1 MMNTDRVRSVVSE
14 FQRCN
19 AKQRNQDK
27 ADRLKYIKNCVA
39 EYNSRLIDGEPK
51 ITIVEMSQQLE
62 RKV

>member
-1 MMNTDRVRSVVSE
+1 MNTDRVRSVVSE

-19 AKQRNQDK
+19 AKQRNQDN
-27 ADRLKYIKNCVA
+27 ADRLKFIKNCVA
-39 EYNSRLIDGEPK
+39 EYNGRLIDGEPK